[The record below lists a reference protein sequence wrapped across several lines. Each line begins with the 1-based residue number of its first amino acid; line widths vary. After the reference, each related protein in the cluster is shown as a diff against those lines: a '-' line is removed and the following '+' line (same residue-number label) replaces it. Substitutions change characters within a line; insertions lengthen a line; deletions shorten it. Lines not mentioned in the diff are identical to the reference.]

1 MMTFMAGR
9 LCPIFMT
16 MSMLISCAS
25 IEELPVSMDLSVVSY
40 LWMRDWYDWMPF

>member
-1 MMTFMAGR
+1 MTFMAGR

-25 IEELPVSMDLSVVSY
+25 IEELPVSMDLSVDGVT
-40 LWMRDWYDWMPF
+40 PVIKEVEGFQ